1 MKRLLFPVLMATIL
15 ITACSKKEGPAG
27 PEGQAG
33 ANGNANV
40 KVFEK
45 DISTATWTATGAG
58 AGNYLWLDVNAP
70 TVLTS
75 AVLEKNTILVY
86 VYTSDFQGWGIV
98 PYNTE
103 RNIRVTA
110 EVGVGKIRL
119 KKDQNGYP
127 STQSWHNKVRL
138 VLIENTANAGALNNV
153 LNREIATTIDPSRI
167 EKL

>member
-1 MKRLLFPVLMATIL
+1 MKRLLFPVLMSTII

-27 PEGQAG
+27 PEGQPG
-33 ANGNANV
+33 TNGNANV

-45 DISTATWTATGAG
+45 DISAATWTATGAG

-70 TVLTS
+70 NVLTS

-86 VYTSDFQGWGIV
+86 VYTSDFQGWGFV
-98 PYNTE
+98 PYVTE

-110 EVGVGKIRL
+110 EVGVGKVKLR
-119 KKDQNGYP
+119 KDQNGYP